1 MGLRWLDQRT
11 RNLSYLR
18 LSHDDKTATVSRDD
32 QMRWAENRDR
42 LLNLAERFA
51 DLADPT
57 NECHERNGAYV
68 SNGK

>member
-1 MGLRWLDQRT
+1 MMTRPLRYRET
-11 RNLSYLR
+11 AAELR
-18 LSHDDKTATVSRDD
+18 DLAD